1 MKTVNFKNVGANLC
15 VRQMLIALAIGMV
28 MVSCGGNG
36 NKGGEAKNSDAKT
49 EVKDGKTT
57 LKDLNDNNWQ
67 AVIKANFGL
76 DIAVPAGGEFKRV
89 KSLNG
94 VNNLELIMTIGAEG
108 VTGEAEGKRLFEA
121 TKALSPHGNYKNNPN
136 WEAETVSAGDAIN
149 DFSELGGVYP
159 DGDVIINWAY
169 TFDSKMIM
177 VNYYTRGN
185 QAQYSFTIN
194 KTIQ

>member
-1 MKTVNFKNVGANLC
+1 MTKVNFKNSV
-15 VRQMLIALAIGMV
+15 IALTISLV
-28 MVSCGGNG
+28 MVSCSSGNSNRQG
-36 NKGGEAKNSDAKT
+36 ASETQTEQTTPAKGTS
-49 EVKDGKTT
+49 
-57 LKDLNDNNWQ
+57 LKDVDDNNWQ

-76 DIAVPAGGEFKRV
+76 DIAVPAGGEFIRV
-89 KSLNG
+89 RSLNG
-94 VNNLELIMTIGAEG
+94 VNNLELIMTIGEKE

-159 DGDVIINWAY
+159 DGDVITNWAY

-177 VNYYTRGN
+177 LNYYTRGN

-194 KTIQ
+194 RIIK